1 MLNVSFYHYKIV
13 VLYCVKFDCTSI
25 HYQMENCIGHV
36 LVTLCLH
43 FIVTFREGSTWT
55 CTWILLYNQPWLP
68 LPSPGIS
75 LRCTLFPLIY
85 TNRHVNVHHIT
96 VFSPKHMHVHCL
108 HIEAQMNKQ
117 RYMYYVRFLLP
128 CVSPSYILVNKFT
141 EMLKPPGTYF
151 FWGIWLT
158 CPH

>member
-1 MLNVSFYHYKIV
+1 
-13 VLYCVKFDCTSI
+13 
-25 HYQMENCIGHV
+25 MENCIGHV

-96 VFSPKHMHVHCL
+96 VFSPKHMHLHCL
-108 HIEAQMNKQ
+108 HIEAQMHKQ

-128 CVSPSYILVNKFT
+128 CVSPSYISVNKFT

-151 FWGIWLT
+151 FEEFDSPALIKVNLVKKVKKIIQFLKDNT
-158 CPH
+158 CILIFF